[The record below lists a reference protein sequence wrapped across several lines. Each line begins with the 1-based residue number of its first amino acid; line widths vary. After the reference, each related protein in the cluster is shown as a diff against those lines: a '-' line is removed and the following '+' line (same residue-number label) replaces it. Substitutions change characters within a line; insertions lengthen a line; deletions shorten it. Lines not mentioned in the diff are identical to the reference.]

1 MANNGDSASADLSS
15 VHLRLPKYWTADPEV
30 WFAQIESQFCTYRIT
45 SEIRMFHHVVA
56 ALPPEIATEVRDLI
70 LTPPATDPYTILKK
84 ELVKRTSESE
94 QRRLQQLLTSEEL
107 GDRKPSQLLRRLQQL
122 LGERASSFDTS
133 LLKELFLQRLPTN
146 VRMVLATA
154 PDLQLAALAQLADS
168 VMDVATPTVAQLQQP
183 QEPSRPV
190 MTSAVSSHSSE
201 LNELRDMF
209 CRQLADLRNDIS
221 AISLRSRSSSRR
233 RGDSTNLRQRSNSP
247 HPRVCWYHRTFGN
260 QARNCTLPCAAAE
273 NFNPHH

>member
-1 MANNGDSASADLSS
+1 M
-15 VHLRLPKYWTADPEV
+15 E
-30 WFAQIESQFCTYRIT
+30 
-45 SEIRMFHHVVA
+45 
-56 ALPPEIATEVRDLI
+56 
-70 LTPPATDPYTILKK
+70 
-84 ELVKRTSESE
+84 RTSESE

-168 VMDVATPTVAQLQQP
+168 VMDVATPTVAQLQQT
-183 QEPSRPV
+183 QEPSRPL
-190 MTSAVSSHSSE
+190 MTTAVSSHSTE

-233 RGDSTNLRQRSNSP
+233 RSDSTNLRRRSNSP
-247 HPRVCWYHRTFGN
+247 HPRVCWNHRTFGN
-260 QARNCTLPCAAAE
+260 QARNCTTGP
-273 NFNPHH
+273 NY